1 MTVFSEINTK
11 AIAMNVSGACKK
23 AGFQKHSFNSTRHF
37 TAIQLTNRDVPKVEM
52 I

>member
-11 AIAMNVSGACKK
+11 AIAMNVSGACKI
-23 AGFQKHSFNSTRHF
+23 ADFQKHSFNSTRHF
-37 TAIQLTNRDVPKVEM
+37 TAIQLTNRGIPKVEM